1 MRDDS
6 CSDSEARSLLVTTGC
21 RAAPRAPIIARVG
34 DSGSSQAERLL
45 VEILVGAAEGN
56 EPSSWMRST
65 LAAVAASPDH
75 RSVAGPYAAAARRLR
90 SLTAVPT
97 PRQSEALERA
107 GLGALGPRGAVA
119 MFRGTLLLVACRCA
133 DEATRAGLVG
143 RVFRTGDS
151 AERVALLAVLAALP
165 SAGSYVETAVEAC
178 RTNVRDVFEA
188 IACENDYPARHFSD
202 AAFNQM
208 VMKAVFSG
216 ISLSRIRGLAGRV
229 DGELERMARDYSAE
243 RRAAGREV
251 PADLAR
257 LIAGQGDT

>member
-1 MRDDS
+1 
-6 CSDSEARSLLVTTGC
+6 
-21 RAAPRAPIIARVG
+21 VG
-34 DSGSSQAERLL
+34 DGGSSEVERLL
-45 VEILVGAAEGN
+45 VEILVGADC
-56 EPSSWMRST
+56 EPSTSHWIRST
-65 LAAVAASPDH
+65 LTAVEASPDH
-75 RSVAGPYAAAARRLR
+75 RSVAGPYAAAVRRLR
-90 SLTAVPT
+90 SVAAAPT

-107 GLGALGPRGAVA
+107 ALGALGQRDAVA
-119 MFRGTLLLVACRCA
+119 MFRGALLLVACRCA
-133 DEATRAGLVG
+133 DDGARAALVD

-151 AERVALLAVLAALP
+151 AERVALLAVLPALP
-165 SAGSYVETAVEAC
+165 SATAYVETAVEAC

-188 IACENDYPARHFSD
+188 IACENDYPVRNFSD

-216 ISLSRIRGLAGRV
+216 VSLSRVRGLAGRV
-229 DGELERMARDYSAE
+229 NRELERMARDYGAE